1 MRHLFRILHLI
12 LLLASGIRLLHA
24 QSVPDTLKT
33 VVIRDNREH
42 GVEAGEEQIS
52 ARNLQAFRFN
62 SLDALLQAGSNVFI
76 RQYGVSNLSTLS
88 IRGSSAAQTSV
99 LWNGLPINQALSGLT
114 DFSLLPVGLFDRVRI
129 QYSSTRDARQISGSV
144 LLDDEAP
151 RYEKGIRWTLG
162 MQGESLLRGNTHL
175 RVSSGGA
182 NCSNLF
188 RISAGGGRNR
198 FRFWNADKEKQ
209 DTLKGADA
217 LGYHVMNSHYR
228 RRGRHEVS
236 WHTWWQDTRR
246 GIAPASFEP
255 GSGRSEDI
263 SAWRNQLRWKWS
275 DHAGLNLQASAGALG
290 EKYRFRDSLIG
301 MDQSNGSFSLPYS
314 LEAGRKWSEH
324 LHVEIGS
331 NGQYSVLQGKPDSF
345 LHRIALWTAYRGSLL
360 KDRLQT
366 SLLLRAEQSNLF
378 RLPLAMQANVR
389 WKLYHNIQLYA
400 GYARSNR
407 VPTLNELYYEPGGNP
422 GLKPERSRNWEGG
435 LLFRQ
440 VNKSWSAEADLSVFS
455 RRVDDW
461 IVWFGQS
468 ILTPHN
474 ILQVYSR
481 GTEAVLHGHI
491 LLNEKSGGRA
501 SRFACAPSE
510 TRLLFNLHY
519 AYTLST
525 TEGSLL
531 TGDHSLGKQI
541 PYVPRYQYRA
551 EMALQPGPFE
561 LGLNLQYA
569 GYRFVTTDES
579 QWLPPYRLWG
589 LQGQWNSALN
599 HSLRLVFQAR
609 MHNLSGMNYQSMVG
623 RYMPGR
629 TLEIALRLEWE

>member
-12 LLLASGIRLLHA
+12 LLLGSGISLLHA
-24 QSVPDTLKT
+24 QPVPDTLKT
-33 VVIRDNREH
+33 VVIKDSREH
-42 GVEAGEEQIS
+42 SMEAGEEQIS

-99 LWNGLPINQALSGLT
+99 LWNGLPINHALSGLT

-129 QYSSTRDARQISGSV
+129 QYGSTRDARQISGSV
-144 LLDDEAP
+144 LLNDEEP
-151 RYEKGIRWTLG
+151 RYQKAVRWSFG
-162 MQGESLLRGNTHL
+162 VQGESLLRGNTHL
-175 RVSSGGA
+175 RVSSGGT
-182 NCSNLF
+182 NWSNLF
-188 RISAGGGRNR
+188 RISAGGGKNR

-255 GSGRSEDI
+255 GSGRREDI
-263 SAWRNQLRWKWS
+263 SAWRNQLRWNWS
-275 DHAGLNLQASAGALG
+275 NHAGLNLQASAGALG
-290 EKYRFRDSLIG
+290 EQYRFRDSLIG

-324 LHVEIGS
+324 LQLEIGS
-331 NGQYSVLQGKPDSF
+331 NGQYSVLQDKPDSF
-345 LHRIALWTAYRGSLL
+345 LHRIALWTAYRGSWL

-378 RLPLAMQANVR
+378 RLPLALQANVR
-389 WKLYHNIQLYA
+389 WKLYRNVQLYA

-422 GLKPERSRNWEGG
+422 RLKPERSRNWEGG

-440 VNKSWSAEADLSVFS
+440 GNRSWSAEADLSVFS

-474 ILQVYSR
+474 ILQVHSR
-481 GTEAVLHGHI
+481 GTEIVLRGQVM
-491 LLNEKSGGRA
+491 LKQTSGSSAMRPQTTRNG
-501 SRFACAPSE
+501 
-510 TRLLFNLHY
+510 TRLLYNVHY

-525 TEGSLL
+525 TEASSVA
-531 TGDHSLGKQI
+531 GDLSQGKQI

-551 EMALQPGPFE
+551 ELALQPGAFE
-561 LGLNLQYA
+561 FGLNLQYA

-589 LQGQWNSALN
+589 MHGQWSS
-599 HSLRLVFQAR
+599 SLGPAMRMVWQAR
-609 MHNLSGMNYQSMVG
+609 INNLLGLNYQSMVG

-629 TLEIALRLEWE
+629 TLEVGLRLERE